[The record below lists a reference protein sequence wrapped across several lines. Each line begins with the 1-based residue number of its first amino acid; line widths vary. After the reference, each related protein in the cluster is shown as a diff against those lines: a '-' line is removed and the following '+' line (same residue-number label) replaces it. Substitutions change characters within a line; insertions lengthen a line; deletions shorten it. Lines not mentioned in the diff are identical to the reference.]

1 MPDIEPT
8 VLQQRTLVRA
18 VVEQV
23 ESSALEPGIERV
35 YSLAE
40 IATRSAA
47 GDVTGQ
53 TGGAGSRVPVAC
65 ARGIKTLTASSDRAA
80 RARYVLERALRS
92 ETAPAPARACVNA
105 CRPRALAT
113 LAVMAVGVS
122 GAGDL
127 ADSRRWNRTMA
138 RSPAAEAGMR

>member
-40 IATRSAA
+40 IAT
-47 GDVTGQ
+47 
-53 TGGAGSRVPVAC
+53 
-65 ARGIKTLTASSDRAA
+65 
-80 RARYVLERALRS
+80 
-92 ETAPAPARACVNA
+92 
-105 CRPRALAT
+105 
-113 LAVMAVGVS
+113 